1 MDFTIYTLGDNA
13 MFRAVLTGVAMIF
26 DPANSDTWVSTG
38 GVGIGAAAALG
49 LLLSLILLLFM
60 AIQSQ
65 KFEMGLMI
73 ILVIAYAALF
83 VPKFTVN
90 LEDIYSG
97 GVTKVDNIPLGIAL
111 PAALAS
117 NLAYDLGNKLE
128 TVFSTVDGNY
138 LSQSSQGFLTPLKV
152 LASLRNGWKQVYTR
166 DPDLAASFVQY
177 AQICGAGKTNQQALN
192 TNQDPVGYLLGTPP
206 TSGQTMYYSSTTGSY
221 PNGTLM
227 SCADAAAKLQIDT
240 NSLVNDT
247 SLTKV
252 SDILNGAMDTGKG
265 KDSSQGHTVGDLDTY
280 LTAVTGGTVADAKAL
295 TALTLLQ
302 PLVNAGIGCQAGQNM
317 QYCLQYLPAEE
328 QRKEDAAAG
337 GNFFIRTMK
346 NGSNMFSFVIYAF
359 SPIVALLLVATGAKG
374 IKVAGSYLMLLIW
387 VNSWMIFAAL
397 INYYIQYQIKNEF
410 FMAGGAQ
417 VFLTPGG
424 YLNFYDKLSQKIM
437 LASDMMGMVPMLSLA
452 LISGSI
458 YALTQVAG
466 KWGAD
471 GIKSN
476 YDEKVNSPQTMDGKA
491 MVSRSSLREQNQST
505 GSMLSGVA
513 QTKFNLGD
521 DMSNAATNAETEST
535 EAGVRY
541 GKARKTMAEHGR
553 SFDKAMAHETSKS
566 QSAKKE
572 YSKFTGYAHDIG
584 TVVGDEVGE
593 KVTENDVVGASAA
606 LTAKF
611 GSGWF
616 KDKSPIEVGAAISG
630 ELKRQKGWS
639 DEKTKGLSSR
649 LSENKQWSDGVKNA
663 QTWLSESSLKDTWSS
678 KSAENFKV
686 ADSEELSASEDRAE
700 KAQHSKE
707 LSASLKSNSGLR
719 KEFAI
724 GDLTRSMSRPGLH
737 NDVASLDNLLQSR
750 HRGYY
755 AAEKARLDSVLKG
768 DEGYRAL
775 SPEAYGDAL
784 TFLAARKFVAAG
796 DQTTTE
802 AFLGVANQIA
812 PTITPPGVGTHLA
825 PGANS
830 LLNDNKFISTVAGGL
845 PASGSVRTTAA
856 AAIDAHPVSDAPF
869 STLPA
874 RDESGSQMP
883 KIKSPTPAPSTP
895 ATGTHAAAPVSPVPG
910 MKTGITKWDD
920 SKSTIE
926 HVADWATDSFREDP
940 WGTSLNVAG
949 AAASFIPVAGWAG
962 RGAWATYKI
971 GSTAYRAAEVGSV
984 AGVGVEALDAA
995 AGARAVASVVPASE
1009 AAAPAVSTVAKV
1021 TKRTA
1026 TAGAA
1031 GALIMAG
1038 AGNEFNNQIIEPQQ
1052 EKVNNEMKEAEPR
1065 LKQAR
1070 QDMATLRDRAAK
1082 LTAPKFY

>member
-65 KFEMGLMI
+65 KFELGLMLV
-73 ILVIAYAALF
+73 LVIAYAALF

-97 GVTKVDNIPLGIAL
+97 SVTKVDNIPLGIAL

-227 SCADAAAKLQIDT
+227 SCADAAAKLQLDT

-265 KDSSQGHTVGDLDTY
+265 KDSSQGHTVADLDTY

-387 VNSWMIFAAL
+387 VNSWLIFAAL
-397 INYYIQYQIKNEF
+397 INYYMQYQIKNEF
-410 FMAGGAQ
+410 FMAGGAN

-424 YLNFYDKLSQKIM
+424 YLTFYDKLSQKIM

-458 YALTQVAG
+458 YALTKVAG

-476 YDEKVNSPQTMDGKA
+476 YDEKVNSPQAMDGKA
-491 MVSRSSLREQNQST
+491 MVARSSLNDQNMST
-505 GSMLSGVA
+505 GSVLSGVA
-513 QTKFNLGD
+513 QTKFGLAD
-521 DMSNAATNAETEST
+521 DMAHAATNAETESV

-541 GKARKTMAEHGR
+541 GQARKNMAEHGR
-553 SFDKAMAHETSKS
+553 SFDKAMGHEASKS
-566 QSAKKE
+566 KAAKQE
-572 YSKFTGYAHDIG
+572 YSQFTGFAHDMGTAIG
-584 TVVGDEVGE
+584 EEVGD
-593 KVTENDVVGASAA
+593 KVLANDVVSASAS
-606 LTAKF
+606 LTAKY
-611 GSGWF
+611 GDSWF
-616 KDKSPIEVGAAISG
+616 KGKPAGDVSAAIAG

-639 DEKTKGLSSR
+639 EEKTKGLTSR
-649 LSENKQWSDGVKNA
+649 LSENKQWSDGAKNA
-663 QTWLSESSLKDTWSS
+663 QTWLTESSLKDTWSS
-678 KSAENFKV
+678 KAAENFKQS
-686 ADSEELSASEDRAE
+686 DSDELSASADRSE
-700 KAQHSKE
+700 KAQRTKE
-707 LSASLKSNSGLR
+707 LSSSLRENNGLR
-719 KEFAI
+719 KDFTI
-724 GDLTRSMSRPGLH
+724 GDVTKDMARPGLH
-737 NDVASLDNLLQSR
+737 ADVASMDNYLKEKY
-750 HRGYY
+750 RGAY
-755 AAEKARLDSVLKG
+755 AAEKVRLDSVFRG

-796 DQTTTE
+796 DRTASE
-802 AFLGVANQIA
+802 GFMGVANKMV
-812 PTITPPGVGTHLA
+812 PTTS
-825 PGANS
+825 PGAGTPLAGKATG
-830 LLNDNKFISTVAGGL
+830 LLNNEKFISGIEGGL
-845 PASGSVRTTAA
+845 QPGGSVQT
-856 AAIDAHPVSDAPF
+856 DAQGVIGDHPVGDAPF
-869 STLPA
+869 NSLPS
-874 RDESGSQMP
+874 ESRTQMP
-883 KIKSPTPAPSTP
+883 T
-895 ATGTHAAAPVSPVPG
+895 
-910 MKTGITKWDD
+910 
-920 SKSTIE
+920 
-926 HVADWATDSFREDP
+926 
-940 WGTSLNVAG
+940 
-949 AAASFIPVAGWAG
+949 
-962 RGAWATYKI
+962 
-971 GSTAYRAAEVGSV
+971 
-984 AGVGVEALDAA
+984 
-995 AGARAVASVVPASE
+995 
-1009 AAAPAVSTVAKV
+1009 
-1021 TKRTA
+1021 
-1026 TAGAA
+1026 
-1031 GALIMAG
+1031 
-1038 AGNEFNNQIIEPQQ
+1038 
-1052 EKVNNEMKEAEPR
+1052 
-1065 LKQAR
+1065 
-1070 QDMATLRDRAAK
+1070 
-1082 LTAPKFY
+1082 